1 MNFKNAKIYTE
12 RFKFEDGSFSVENG
26 LFTNVC
32 GAPADDAIDLKGAYV
47 IPGLIDTHTHG
58 NSNEDF
64 SDGSFEGL
72 VKMAEYYA
80 ANGITSFLPTSLTL
94 PYEVLDTAFRTARRL
109 ADDTPTNCA
118 RVAGIHMEGPYFAE
132 SRKGAQ
138 NAAHLKNPDYE
149 GFKVLHDNCGKL
161 VSVVDVAPE
170 LPGAAEF
177 ISRAK
182 NDCTVSIAHTDSG
195 YDDAAA
201 AIAAGV
207 TGLTHM
213 YNAMNGIHHRKPGP
227 IVAAAEDER
236 VMAELIS
243 DGQHVHPASVRFA
256 FKVFGAE
263 RIVLISDSLRCC
275 GMPDGD
281 YSLGGLPIKLSGGVA
296 RLLDGTIAGSCT
308 NVYDCML
315 RAISFGIP
323 KEDAVRAAT
332 YNPAAHIG
340 ALNSI
345 GSIANGKSA
354 DFVICDSDLNRQEV
368 YLRGVRL

>member
-1 MNFKNAKIYTE
+1 MNFKNANIYTE
-12 RFKFEDGSFSVENG
+12 NFRFENGAFSVENG
-26 LFTNVC
+26 VFANVMGPAAEDAVDLD
-32 GAPADDAIDLKGAYV
+32 GAVV

-64 SDGSFEGL
+64 SDGSYEGL

-94 PYEVLDTAFRTARRL
+94 PYDVLAAAFANARRL
-109 ADDTPTNCA
+109 ADNTPDNCA
-118 RVAGIHMEGPYFAE
+118 NVAGIHMEGPYFAE

-149 GFKVLHDNCGKL
+149 GFKALHEGCGKL
-161 VSVVDVAPE
+161 IRVVDIAPE

-177 ISRAK
+177 IAQAK
-182 NDCTVSIAHTDSG
+182 NDCTVSIAHTDTG
-195 YDDAAA
+195 YEAAAA
-201 AIAAGV
+201 AIEAGV

-213 YNAMNGIHHRKPGP
+213 YNAMNSIHHRKPGP
-227 IVAAAEDER
+227 IVAASEDER

-256 FKVFGAE
+256 FRVFGAD

-323 KEDAVRAAT
+323 VEDAVRAAT

-340 ALNSI
+340 ALDRI

-354 DFVICDSDLNRQEV
+354 DFVICSNDLTRREV
-368 YLRGVRL
+368 YLRGNKL